1 VIYLVSLKENSPLI
15 YVSFNRKN
23 PGSLF
28 QGILLRGSNLNCPID
43 P

>member
-1 VIYLVSLKENSPLI
+1 MIYFVSLKENSPLI

-28 QGILLRGSNLNCPID
+28 SGPSYGFYYVDRI
-43 P
+43 